1 MHIGQLIIVKFLD
14 ISSYRTYFPLNLLYN
29 STSSVT
35 LHAVQWKAAG
45 LNLPRRKMKAIPSC
59 KDHHPSM
66 ITELICKPW
75 MNNKTLTNKLLPDTF
90 HRQLPFVDI
99 KSNTGRIRY
108 DQITFCT
115 YLSIR
120 KTFLLKASFIVTGVN
135 NVLNNS
141 PEGDLDVY
149 FHASSEKV
157 KTTYPRVAKCV
168 LQVCLFLIRALDNMQ
183 RN

>member
-1 MHIGQLIIVKFLD
+1 
-14 ISSYRTYFPLNLLYN
+14 
-29 STSSVT
+29 
-35 LHAVQWKAAG
+35 
-45 LNLPRRKMKAIPSC
+45 
-59 KDHHPSM
+59 M
-66 ITELICKPW
+66 ITEFVNLHR
-75 MNNKTLTNKLLPDTF
+75 MNKKTLTNKVLPTTF
-90 HRQLPFVDI
+90 HWQLPLVDI
-99 KSNTGRIRY
+99 KSNAGGIRY

-157 KTTYPRVAKCV
+157 NENNLPESR
-168 LQVCLFLIRALDNMQ
+168 
-183 RN
+183 

>member
-1 MHIGQLIIVKFLD
+1 
-14 ISSYRTYFPLNLLYN
+14 
-29 STSSVT
+29 
-35 LHAVQWKAAG
+35 
-45 LNLPRRKMKAIPSC
+45 MKGSRSKPSQEKNEGYSSC

-75 MNNKTLTNKLLPDTF
+75 MNNKTLSNKLLLATF
-90 HRQLPFVDI
+90 HRQLPLVDI
-99 KSNTGRIRY
+99 KSNAGRIRY

-149 FHASSEKV
+149 FYASSEKV
-157 KTTYPRVAKCV
+157 KTTYPKVAKSV
-168 LQVCLFLIRALDNMQ
+168 LQVCLVLIRALDNMQ